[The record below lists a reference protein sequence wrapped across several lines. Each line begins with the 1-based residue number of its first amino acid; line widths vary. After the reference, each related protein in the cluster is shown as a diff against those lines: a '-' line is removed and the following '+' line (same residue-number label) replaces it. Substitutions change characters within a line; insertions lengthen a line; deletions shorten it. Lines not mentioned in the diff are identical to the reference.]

1 MKINVA
7 TNLSINFKD
16 YYCKFNKINK
26 NINIYIIKD
35 NELSNLN
42 YFFDMII
49 ANKSNFFLGIDFE
62 FNKVNNS
69 RQVALIQINYDD
81 EFIIM
86 FDPSKLTIKLNKKL
100 KEIFFKSNCTK
111 ILHGA
116 ESLDIKYLFDSFFVN
131 DIEKKKFINNF
142 YDTKFIC
149 EFLNIRDNIENKKC
163 KIYLL
168 LLKYQLID
176 QTIYEKLIANEEK
189 MGPIYNIIVD
199 VNNMSKELINYTL
212 FDVFYLNVLIKT
224 LLSKLTTL
232 ESSLINFFLHQTLL
246 YKEKIEKDITLMN
259 SYNNFYFLDT
269 TNNRFT
275 ITYMLDYYTDILK
288 TKKFNFN
295 IINNIPFFKKLL
307 NIILKRIIVVY
318 LSKNIII
325 YKNKNEIANN
335 DIIYDI
341 KNKLNLNVN
350 SEITNE
356 LERYIFNDM
365 FLVL

>member
-7 TNLSINFKD
+7 NNLSINFRD
-16 YYCKFNKINK
+16 YYYKFNKINK
-26 NINIYIIKD
+26 IINIYIIKD
-35 NELSNLN
+35 KDLSNLK
-42 YFFDMII
+42 YFFDIII
-49 ANKSNFFLGIDFE
+49 ANKSDFFLGIDFE

-69 RQVALIQINYDD
+69 RHVALIQLNYND

-86 FDPSKLTIKLNKKL
+86 FDPSKLTVKLNKKL
-100 KEIFFKSNCTK
+100 KEVFFKNNCTK

-116 ESLDIKYLFDSFFVN
+116 ESLDIKYLFDSFFDN
-131 DIEKKKFINNF
+131 DIEKKKFTYNF

-149 EFLNIRDNIENKKC
+149 EFLNVRDNVENKKC

-176 QTIYEKLIANEEK
+176 QIIYEKLIANEEK

-212 FDVFYLNVLIKT
+212 FDVFYLNILIKT
-224 LLSKLTTL
+224 LLSKLTSL
-232 ESSLINFFLHQTLL
+232 ESLLINFFLHQTLL
-246 YKEKIEKDITLMN
+246 NKEKIENDITLMN

-269 TNNRFT
+269 RNNRFT
-275 ITYMLDYYTDILK
+275 ITYMLEYYTDILK

-307 NIILKRIIVVY
+307 NIILKRILVVY

-325 YKNKNEIANN
+325 YKNKNELANDN
-335 DIIYDI
+335 IMYDME
-341 KNKLNLNVN
+341 NKLNLNID
-350 SEITNE
+350 SEIINE
-356 LERYIFNDM
+356 LKRHIYNDM